1 MKKMGKITDNQYQK
15 VIRRGALEKF
25 SKEWGAK
32 ATVFSLVVSAFAGI
46 MWWTIV
52 GGIESMVIAFIV
64 LLCFGIA
71 FSVFYLGFF
80 HREHVSTYNANADK
94 IRELDETLYS
104 VTPNIQLQDEISI
117 RDVWMVW
124 TISTEVT
131 FPLSCMAS
139 APFAN
144 NPKFP
149 NQHNDVAKA
158 RAEITYLDENRKPL
172 FKPITGRWGG
182 LQPSEIAGSD
192 KRILES
198 TDFPNTGSVRWLDLL
213 LKYPEDEYCYAYNND
228 SYAYARQFFQHPEHQ
243 ISRKRFFVQVRLK
256 GAHIPDDIW
265 ELEVITKGK
274 GDTFQIRKV
283 GEEWQPKVK
292 SQATK
297 NLPQTTAKK
306 KTSRKRTS

>member
-1 MKKMGKITDNQYQK
+1 MPKLTYSQYQAI
-15 VIRRGALEKF
+15 IRRGAWKKF
-25 SKEWGAK
+25 TKEWGVK
-32 ATVFSLVVSAFAGI
+32 GTVFSLAVSVVI
-46 MWWTIV
+46 
-52 GGIESMVIAFIV
+52 GGISWRIFGGVEAVITALLTLGFLFLASM
-64 LLCFGIA
+64 
-71 FSVFYLGFF
+71 VFYLGFF
-80 HREHVSTYNANADK
+80 HREHVSTYSANADEIK
-94 IRELDETLYS
+94 ELYEKLNS
-104 VTPNIQLQDEISI
+104 VTPNIQLQDDISI

-158 RAEITYLDENRKPL
+158 RAEITYLDENRKLL

-243 ISRKRFFVQVRLK
+243 ISSKRFFVQVRLK
-256 GAHIPDDIW
+256 GVHIPDDVW

-283 GEEWQPKVK
+283 GEEWQSKVK

>member
-1 MKKMGKITDNQYQK
+1 MVKIIITFWARLFLEAARTMWEKLGFLGLLFGLGLAGIYAVYIGEQTFSTEGILVFAKVFLILIMIAWLVFIFGLAATQGKNKDEKITTLADELNS
-15 VIRRGALEKF
+15 VI
-25 SKEWGAK
+25 
-32 ATVFSLVVSAFAGI
+32 
-46 MWWTIV
+46 
-52 GGIESMVIAFIV
+52 
-64 LLCFGIA
+64 
-71 FSVFYLGFF
+71 
-80 HREHVSTYNANADK
+80 
-94 IRELDETLYS
+94 
-104 VTPNIQLQDEISI
+104 PNIQLGNEIDI
-117 RDVWMVW
+117 RDVWMIY

-149 NQHNDVAKA
+149 NLHNDIEKA
-158 RAEITYLDENRKPL
+158 RAEITYLDENKTPL

-198 TDFPNTGSVRWLDLL
+198 TDFPNTGAVRWLDLL

-228 SYAYARQFFQHPEHQ
+228 SYSYARQFFQHPDYQ
-243 ISRKRFFVQVRLK
+243 ISSKRFFIQVRLK

-274 GDTFQIRKV
+274 GDTFQIRKT
-283 GEEWQPKVK
+283 GEKWQPKVK

-297 NLPQTTAKK
+297 NQQKPTGKK
-306 KTSRKRTS
+306 KSSPKRTPSKRSKK